1 MFLRDFLA
9 KVDAVDL
16 SDGVHTFSANG
27 GTSSSLLDRFIVPR
41 PISSHVVKYKVHK
54 TQLQRFSDHHPVHL
68 VITVPMMLP
77 KRPKKWQWAQRK
89 FIIPTDPQHR
99 QTAHDAV
106 NASFAAIEEK
116 EGILRDLCACST
128 SDQLEKAS
136 LRFAKALTA
145 ASKQS
150 FRLTQGSR
158 NRRPFRSRHIVQLN
172 SLKLN
177 LVHFIRQSL
186 SPLRSNG
193 ATLFR
198 AITKDARLLLPR
210 FSLPPPHGGVAAEVW
225 ARQLLKYIR
234 KRIKATY
241 RDFRRINWD
250 AFVKAPRVSEFAN
263 RIAKKSRPPPVT
275 SVQDPA
281 TGQRTTD
288 PEVIK
293 RQLLLRVTEPMRR
306 PKAGPMRLPSDPTP
320 ADSPMPGLPDWYQD
334 IYTPINVNGVW
345 DGLCGAPT
353 WEELRKVVGK
363 AKKHTSPGEGALG
376 IDLIQCCLDWSI
388 PFNTAGSGDPPG
400 PIARALLAYLA
411 AVFRVGVYPE
421 WTCTAWIT
429 TIDKGSANPLD
440 VRPISV
446 LPELYRLIS
455 RILNARLLAVFREH
469 AILHS
474 AQRAGLTDGDFL
486 QCLDVVTSII
496 EDAKITGDLAL
507 VLYDQSKAFDLVTP
521 DAIARACRRLGLPEK
536 FISLIVS
543 AILRARA
550 RVRTAFG
557 LSGVVSLSRSLRQ
570 GDPLAS
576 ILYCIYIDPLHQLLE
591 RIGGYRFSHAST
603 VIASAAFM
611 DDTAVAANSYQE
623 AIPLHHAVVGF
634 SLLNDGRLNDVKS
647 LLFLR
652 DHEGPLEWRALYT
665 PTGPIVP
672 VTAPTDKACRYLG
685 LWINLDLSWKEM
697 DDRIK
702 RTFWRIFFCIKNNNL
717 PLKAAKFVSD
727 LWLLPVFRQ
736 SLRISRFA
744 TDPAAVMM
752 LQDLQ
757 KALNSLVAKNAGC
770 PHPRNWSGPIASVL
784 FNTKDM
790 PQHSLALNIEALH
803 LNLNLPADIFPSA
816 AATRARLASFVG
828 SRDATFPPLVHLD
841 DSRLLAKIETMPP
854 RAFRPSVTT
863 DCDIAAKLGLA
874 MAQGL
879 RFLYNPKH
887 SRSLAFQP
895 SILSEP
901 RFWDLLH
908 RPEGGAHPSIDLMR
922 TLLFNEQPAVWDIFA
937 YELEWLKDLVEVPP
951 VVAPALLISVYSDGS
966 AKLFEDAGA
975 AAIFT
980 LGDRKLLTIR
990 TRLRASRKSFLPEC
1004 VGCLLAARFTP
1015 LNVGAEVICDCRAAL
1030 FVAPRPAVDI
1040 SWKKR
1045 LTSAARPVLE
1055 CIKAILPLRSGLMDW
1070 RWVRA
1075 HTAFPAKDIDTFF
1088 NSEVDRQ
1095 AKAARGLLPLP
1106 RASVKTWRWGAE
1118 QAILATLSYPSMDPS
1133 SHTSSAPRQV
1143 MGSVKGFLDRL
1154 QKVNLAKCAA
1164 RSKTMGMALRYNG
1177 DQVLRIVQQLSK
1189 FASSRTHARVAM
1201 ALASYLP
1208 LANRSTWSAELD
1220 PKRGSCEWCA
1230 SGLKQDSPH
1239 IFNCP
1244 RLMWNTSRVFNQQF
1258 NALKHSTR
1266 VLPCAIKSTADRV
1279 AHGVDVV
1286 RDCLALHLVGRTS
1299 ELDSVPLGL
1308 ETIQALPR
1316 AVMLLSAVFA
1326 DRAFPLSR
1334 NQGVEPQGGIRV
1346 CVADAWVRWV
1356 ATFRLLVANANLMDP
1371 NPYNSAPLPAVWEA
1385 LQDPALPS
1393 PFHAVVFEGTP
1404 ALPPPSDTMWYSASS
1419 ATPSAAW
1426 WAQPLPELGPSL
1438 RVFEWAPLASKL
1450 FLDSRKQWWADAIS
1464 AAASSIIWAVVPT
1477 GFDASSLSSGHGLV
1491 CLVSH
1496 SFPLQ
1501 LARPQDPRNFWFPA
1515 VTGLIWVRTVLIF
1528 SALLPLHLQ
1537 SAWSMAA
1544 SSLPD
1549 LLRGLKRPL
1558 RTSSDPRI
1566 SNVPANWWWGPPP
1579 RTLSSPTMVKSIPL
1593 TLRSPSKCRGSDLCK
1608 ATCSSALQLTNTSRF
1623 LGNLGVPPRII
1634 TNLFAE
1640 AGPALLEG
1648 DREPPRWVSISWSSL
1663 ERLLRAARRL
1673 P

>member
-9 KVDAVDL
+9 RVDGVDL

-27 GTSSSLLDRFIVPR
+27 GASSSLLDRFIVPR
-41 PISSHVVKYKVHK
+41 PISDRVVKYEVRKAK
-54 TQLQRFSDHHPVHL
+54 LQRFSDHHPVHL
-68 VITVPMMLP
+68 VIAIPMTLP
-77 KRPKKWQWAQRK
+77 KRPKKWQWTQRK
-89 FIIPTDPQHR
+89 FIIPTDPQQR
-99 QTAHDAV
+99 QTAHDTANV
-106 NASFAAIEEK
+106 SFAAIEEK
-116 EGILRDLCACST
+116 EGILRDLHACST

-136 LRFAKALTA
+136 LRFAKALTT

-158 NRRPFRSRHIVQLN
+158 NRRPFRSRQIVQLN

-177 LVHFIRQSL
+177 LVHYIRQTL
-186 SPLRSNG
+186 YPLRPQN

-198 AITKDARLLLPR
+198 AITKGARLLLPR
-210 FSLPPPHGGVAAEVW
+210 FPLPPTHGGKAAEVW
-225 ARQLLKYIR
+225 ARQLLKHIR
-234 KRIKATY
+234 RRIKATY
-241 RDFRRINWD
+241 KDFRRINWD
-250 AFVKAPRVSEFAN
+250 AFVKAPRVSEFASK
-263 RIAKKSRPPPVT
+263 IAKKSRPPPVT
-275 SVQDPA
+275 SVRDPA
-281 TGQRTTD
+281 TGQLTAD
-288 PEVIK
+288 PEVVK

-306 PKAGPMRLPSDPTP
+306 PEAGPMCLPSDPTP
-320 ADSPMPGLPDWYQD
+320 ADTPLPGLPDWYQD
-334 IYTPINVNGVW
+334 IYTPINVNGAW
-345 DGLCGAPT
+345 GGLCEAPT
-353 WEELRKVVGK
+353 WKELREVVGK

-388 PFNTAGSGDPPG
+388 PFNTVGSGDPPG
-400 PIARALLAYLA
+400 PIAQALLAYLA

-469 AILHS
+469 KILHT

-486 QCLDVVTSII
+486 QCLDVVTSMI
-496 EDAKITGDLAL
+496 EDAKLTGDLAL

-521 DAIARACRRLGLPEK
+521 AAITRACRRLGLPDK

-543 AILRARA
+543 AILRAKA

-557 LSGVVSLSRSLRQ
+557 LSGVVTLSRSLRQ

-576 ILYCIYIDPLHQLLE
+576 ILYCIYIDPLHQLLQ
-591 RIGGYRFSHAST
+591 RIGGYRFSDTRT

-623 AIPLHHAVVGF
+623 LIPLHHAVVGF
-634 SLLNDGRLNDVKS
+634 SLLNDGLLNNTKS

-665 PTGPIVP
+665 PTGPIMP
-672 VTAPTDKACRYLG
+672 VSAPADKAHRYLG
-685 LWINLDLSWKEM
+685 LWINLELSWKEM

-702 RTFWRIFFCIKNNNL
+702 RTFWRIFFCIKNNHL
-717 PLKAAKFVSD
+717 PLKAAKLVSD

-736 SLRISRFA
+736 SLRLSRFT

-790 PQHSLALNIEALH
+790 AQHALALNIEALH
-803 LNLNLPADIFPSA
+803 LNLNLPTDLFPSA
-816 AATRARLASFVG
+816 AATRARLASFVR
-828 SRDATFPPLVHLD
+828 SQDPTFPPLVHLD
-841 DSRLLAKIETMPP
+841 DNRLLSKIEAMPP
-854 RAFRPSVTT
+854 KAFRASVTT
-863 DCDIAAKLGLA
+863 ECDIAAKLGLA

-879 RFLYNPKH
+879 RFLHNPRH
-887 SRSLAFQP
+887 SRSIAFQP
-895 SILSEP
+895 SILPGP
-901 RFWDLLH
+901 RFGELLH
-908 RPEGGAHPSIDLMR
+908 RPEGGAHPTIDLMR
-922 TLLFNEQPAVWDIFA
+922 TLLFNEPPAVWDIFA
-937 YELEWLKDLVEVPP
+937 YELEWLRDLVEVPAAL
-951 VVAPALLISVYSDGS
+951 APARLISVYTDGS
-966 AKLFEDAGA
+966 AKLLEDAGA

-980 LGDRKLLTIR
+980 LGDRKLLTVR

-1015 LNVGAEVICDCRAAL
+1015 LNVGAEVICDCRSAL

-1055 CIKAILPLRSGLMDW
+1055 CIRAILPLRSEVMDW

-1075 HTAFPAKDIDTFF
+1075 HTAFPAKDVDTFF
-1088 NSEVDRQ
+1088 NNEVDRQ
-1095 AKAARGLLPLP
+1095 AKAARGLLPMP
-1106 RASVKTWRWGAE
+1106 PASLRTWRWGAE
-1118 QAILATLSYPSMDPS
+1118 QAMLATLSYPSMDPP
-1133 SHTSSAPRQV
+1133 SHTPSAPRQV

-1164 RSKTMGMALRYNG
+1164 RSKTMGKSLRYNG
-1177 DQVLRIVQQLSK
+1177 NQVVRIVHQLSK
-1189 FASSRTHARVAM
+1189 FASSGTHARVAM

-1208 LANRSTWSAELD
+1208 LANRSTWSTELD
-1220 PKRGSCEWCA
+1220 TKRGSCEWCA

-1244 RLMWNTSRVFNQQF
+1244 RLIWNTSRVFKQQF
-1258 NALKHSTR
+1258 NALVHSTR
-1266 VLPCAIKSTADRV
+1266 LLPSALKGTVDRV
-1279 AHGVDVV
+1279 AHGVDVI
-1286 RDCLALHLVGRTS
+1286 RDCLALHLMGRTS
-1299 ELDSVPLGL
+1299 ELGSVPLGL
-1308 ETIQALPR
+1308 GTIQALPH
-1316 AVMLLSAVFA
+1316 AVMLLSAAFA
-1326 DRAFPLSR
+1326 ERAFPLSR
-1334 NQGVEPQGGIRV
+1334 SQGDEPQGGIRV
-1346 CVADAWVRWV
+1346 CVADAWDRWV
-1356 ATFRLLVANANLMDP
+1356 ASFRLLIANTNLMEPD
-1371 NPYNSAPLPAVWEA
+1371 PYNSAPLPAVWEA
-1385 LQDPALPS
+1385 LQNPALPS
-1393 PFHAVVFEGTP
+1393 SFHAVVFEGTP
-1404 ALPPPSDTMWYSASS
+1404 ALPPPSDIVWYSASS
-1419 ATPSAAW
+1419 ATPGTAW
-1426 WAQPLPELGPSL
+1426 WAQPLPEVGPSL
-1438 RVFEWAPLASKL
+1438 RVFEWAPLASRL
-1450 FLDSRKQWWADAIS
+1450 FLDSRKQWWAEAVS
-1464 AAASSIIWAVVPT
+1464 AAASSIIWAVVPDD
-1477 GFDASSLSSGHGLV
+1477 FDACSLSTNHNLV
-1491 CLVSH
+1491 CLASH

-1501 LARPQDPRNFWFPA
+1501 VARPQDPQNFWFPA
-1515 VTGLIWVRTVLIF
+1515 VAGLIWVRSVLVF

-1537 SAWSMAA
+1537 IAWSEVA

-1558 RTSSDPRI
+1558 RTSTDPRL
-1566 SNVPANWWWGPPP
+1566 SYVPANWWWGPPP
-1579 RTLSSPTMVKSIPL
+1579 RTLSTSTMVRSIPL
-1593 TLRSPSKCRGSDLCK
+1593 TLRSPSKCRGGALCR

-1623 LGNLGVPPRII
+1623 LGNLGVPPRIV

-1640 AGPALLEG
+1640 AGPAFLEG
-1648 DREPPRWVSISWSSL
+1648 DREPPRWISISWCSL